1 MANLSFG
8 EREDDDGIYDS
19 LCIYV
24 LCSFKSIAAAQLP
37 PFSLHT
43 ASDSVLKRWR
53 KKIKLTSKYV
63 KIFGSPENLQ
73 NIFQRYHL
81 KTAGTIILGNICK

>member
-1 MANLSFG
+1 MIELRYTLSSRMMANLSFG

-24 LCSFKSIAAAQLP
+24 CSLKSIAAAQIP

-43 ASDSVLKRWR
+43 APDSVLKR
-53 KKIKLTSKYV
+53 
-63 KIFGSPENLQ
+63 
-73 NIFQRYHL
+73 
-81 KTAGTIILGNICK
+81 